1 MAAHLKLAGADDGGS
16 QMLDGVRVPT
26 EVRLVAVDAL
36 LPYARNS
43 RNHDKAQVAAIARS
57 MKEVGFTNPLLIADG
72 GILAGQTHAS
82 AMRFFWP
89 APPSMTSPESA
100 CRAPPGR
107 SIVGWLALGSR
118 P

>member
-57 MKEVGFTNPLLIADG
+57 RKEVGFTNPLLIADG
-72 GILAGQTHAS
+72 GILAGHGRLMAAKSIGLSRVPRAS
-82 AMRFFWP
+82 TCRTCR
-89 APPSMTSPESA
+89 SHSA
-100 CRAPPGR
+100 GR
-107 SIVGWLALGSR
+107 L
-118 P
+118 